1 MQTLMNDQI
10 VSGHKCSGLPGW
22 KIGVSVRCLLVTMGA
37 LFAAGLCEQSI
48 QAQVPAVVASS
59 PVNLTPSGNFNPG
72 PQVVDSCGN
81 VYVNQ
86 SGAVVRI
93 QAGTG
98 TQTPVAPNDQGYG
111 GPNAIAIDSTKTN
124 IYFAYGGS
132 NPSNSIWYS
141 STFGTVTLNSC
152 TPSGITSF
160 GNSAS
165 SLFNYYYGTANS
177 IAVDGYGDVFFT
189 PTQGPGPV
197 EIAEIPC
204 STSPATA
211 CTAPPTGN
219 PSLVL
224 STWPKAITSL
234 AADSTGNLY
243 FTDSSPAVYELKAP
257 YTAAPVLI
265 DSGAFTDPIGVSF
278 DPAGNLYVSDAV
290 TYPTSIYYATNY
302 TSVVYEIPLESPG
315 LNPADKFVVVNNV
328 GLAFPVAVDASQSIY
343 YTSYPPST
351 NLTKQVIGSVSLPA
365 TNLGQTSASTPINY
379 VFNASVTPATINID
393 TGTAAST
400 VFANAG
406 GGCTG
411 GATYTA
417 GQSCSVNLTY
427 KPSAAGLQTGAVVLA
442 DSTGAALNTA
452 AVSAIGDGSAV
463 TIDPGTLIPF
473 TGTFT
478 TPKGATTDSQGNVY
492 VADAGNNTVTEF
504 VAGSSTGTVLST
516 GSITLNGPSAVA
528 VDDLGQVFIS
538 DTGNNRIIEIPVVN
552 GVLSPASAA
561 ALSLSL
567 KSPGGLSFDSIGNLY
582 IADSGNNRLLFVPRI
597 NGSLD
602 TSAPRVYGTGFSGPL
617 AVTLDSNGNVYV
629 ADTGN
634 NTVEELPGPIGSQPQ
649 VKVVTGLNGP
659 TGLTTDASGS
669 LYVVDA
675 GNASIFKFPNLSGT
689 LGAKTLVGGSIAAPY
704 GVSIDSYGNLYATDN
719 VNAVVNE
726 IARVQ
731 TSLPFGSW
739 NVDTTSTPLTAS
751 VSDSGNLA
759 LTFPSPSFTITGDTA
774 AGFSV
779 TSDGCASA
787 GTVSTGNSCD
797 ITAIFTPPTTE
808 LNAQETL
815 TLLGNETNGPA
826 SIALVGTGAHITP
839 STLTLVLTSPAP
851 GTPLNAGAPV
861 SFSATVGTGSNTAA
875 PGGTVKFYVN
885 GTQVG
890 TSPVTNG
897 VATITLPNGLPG
909 GTVVISATYSGDE
922 INYSGSSASIT
933 ETVIALPDTL
943 SLVAVTPFTNPA
955 SANDNSANATG
966 PSIPLVATLTPSTSV
981 IPGGTVSFYSGTP
994 ASPTLLGLASVVA
1007 GGGGTFTA
1015 TLNEDSLR
1023 AGTTNVVENNSTLSN
1038 YSVFAV
1044 YSGDNNY
1051 GPSTSNSTT
1060 FAIVAPP
1067 VTLPACAT
1075 ATPATCQ
1082 TNTTGATFTITP
1094 TNPSIT
1100 VASSPTGQG
1109 SGSTVL
1115 TINSYGGWTGVLN
1128 FTCSGLPAYATCA
1141 PYPGDPVATASTPA
1155 ATVAP
1160 TTVQFFINTNVQPT
1174 PPTASG
1180 FTWWMSGILA
1190 MMLLISRRRLKR
1202 FGFGGVGTALALTLL
1217 MIACTGGAIGC
1228 GNAVARDTTPA
1239 GTSNVTVTLHA
1250 AQLVPQTT
1258 NQSVQLPDSNVGSF
1272 TINLTVQ

>member
-1 MQTLMNDQI
+1 MQTLIKDQI
-10 VSGHKCSGLPGW
+10 GSYRKGLGLPGW
-22 KIGVSVRCLLVTMGA
+22 KIGAVARCMMVTMGV
-37 LFAAGLCEQSI
+37 LWTAGLCAQLIE
-48 QAQVPAVVASS
+48 AQVPAVVSSS
-59 PVNLTPSGNFNPG
+59 PVNLTPSGGFNPG

-86 SGAVVRI
+86 SGSVVRI
-93 QAGTG
+93 AAGTG
-98 TQTPVAPNDQGYG
+98 TQTTVAPNTQGYG

-124 IYFAYGGS
+124 LYFAYGAV
-132 NPSNSIWYS
+132 WYS

-152 TPSGITSF
+152 TPSGITAF
-160 GNSAS
+160 GSSAS
-165 SLFNYYYGTANS
+165 GLFSYYYGTASS

-189 PTQGPGPV
+189 PTQGPGPYK
-197 EIAEIPC
+197 IAEIPC
-204 STSPATA
+204 ATAPATA

-219 PSLVL
+219 PSLAL
-224 STWPKAITSL
+224 SSWPKTITSL
-234 AADSTGNLY
+234 AADSTGNIY

-265 DSGAFTDPIGVSF
+265 GSGAFTDPIGVSF

-290 TYPTSIYYATNY
+290 SYPSSPYYATND
-302 TSVVYEIPLESPG
+302 TSVVYEIPLESSA

-328 GLAFPVAVDASQSIY
+328 GFAFPVAVDASQSIY
-343 YTSYPPST
+343 YTSYPPAT

-365 TNLGQTSASTPINY
+365 TSIGQTSASTPLNY
-379 VFNASVTPATINID
+379 VFNASVTPATIKID
-393 TGTAAST
+393 TGTATST

-406 GGCTG
+406 GGCTAG
-411 GATYTA
+411 TTYTS
-417 GQSCSVNLTY
+417 GQSCTVNLTY
-427 KPSAAGLQTGAVVLA
+427 KPSAAGLQTGAAILS
-442 DSTGAALNTA
+442 DSAGAALSTA
-452 AVSAIGDGSAV
+452 AVSAIGNGSAV
-463 TIDPGTLIPF
+463 TIDPGTLLPL
-473 TGTFT
+473 TGTFK

-492 VADAGNNTVTEF
+492 VADAGNNTIIEF
-504 VAGSSTGTVLST
+504 IAGSSIGTVLST
-516 GSITLNGPSAVA
+516 GALKLNGPSGVA
-528 VDDLGQVFIS
+528 VDYIGNIFIS
-538 DTGNNRIIEIPVVN
+538 DSGNNRILEVPVVN
-552 GVLSPASAA
+552 GMLAPAATA

-567 KSPGGLSFDSIGNLY
+567 KNPGGLSFDGIGNLY
-582 IADSGNNRLLFVPRI
+582 IADTGNNRLLFVPRI

-602 TSAPRVYGTGFSGPL
+602 TSAPDTYGSGFSGPL
-617 AVTLDSNGNVYV
+617 AVAVDSNRNVYV

-634 NTVEELPGPIGSQPQ
+634 NTVEELPGPIGSQAQ

-659 TGLTTDASGS
+659 TGLATDASGS

-675 GNASIFKFPNLSGT
+675 GNASIYKFPSLSGT
-689 LGAKTLVGGSIAAPY
+689 LGSKTLVGGSIAAPY
-704 GVSIDSYGNLYATDN
+704 GVTIDSVGNLYATDN
-719 VNAVVNE
+719 VNAVVDQ

-731 TSLPFGSW
+731 ATLPFGSW
-739 NVDTTSTPLTAS
+739 NVNTTSTPLTAS
-751 VSDSGNLA
+751 VSNSGNLA
-759 LTFPSPSFTITGDTA
+759 LTFPSPSFSIAGNTA

-787 GTVSTGNSCD
+787 GTISTGNSCN
-797 ITAIFTPPTTE
+797 ITATFTPPTTE

-815 TLLGNETNGPA
+815 TLLGNETNGTA
-826 SIALVGTGAHITP
+826 TISLVGTGAHITP
-839 STLTLVLTSPAP
+839 STLTLVLTSPTA
-851 GTPLNAGAPV
+851 GKPLNAGAAV

-875 PGGTVKFYVN
+875 PGGSVKFFVN

-909 GTVVISATYSGDE
+909 GTVVVSAVYSGDE

-933 ETVIALPDTL
+933 ETVIALPDSLT
-943 SLVAVTPFTNPA
+943 LVALTPYTNPA

-981 IPGGTVSFYSGTP
+981 IPGGTVSFYSGT
-994 ASPTLLGLASVVA
+994 AANPTLLGLASVMA
-1007 GGGGTFTA
+1007 AGGGTFTA

-1038 YSVFAV
+1038 FSVFAV
-1044 YSGDNNY
+1044 YSGDNSY
-1051 GPSTSNSTT
+1051 GPSTSNTTT

-1067 VTLPACAT
+1067 LKLPACAT
-1075 ATPATCQ
+1075 ATPATCE

-1100 VASSPTGQG
+1100 VTSSKLTGQG
-1109 SGSTVL
+1109 TGSTVL

-1141 PYPGDPVATASTPA
+1141 PYPGGPVATASTPA
-1155 ATVAP
+1155 APTLP

-1180 FTWWMSGILA
+1180 FIWWMSGVFG
-1190 MMLLISRRRLKR
+1190 MMLLITRRRMKR

-1217 MIACTGGAIGC
+1217 IIASIVGATGC
-1228 GNAVARDTTPA
+1228 GSAVAHDMTPA

-1250 AQLVPQTT
+1250 AQQVSQTT
-1258 NQSVQLPDSNVGSF
+1258 NESVQLPDSNVGSF
-1272 TINLTVQ
+1272 TIALTVQ